1 MKILDTKSFVEK
13 LKIDEISLS
22 DLDKVNDK
30 KINNVKE
37 VSMNFPENIR
47 FENIDEFI
55 DYLNSCDYLSYRKE
69 ESGWG
74 KDTKY
79 SKMVFEYDNGYSIY
93 IDPLNTQ
100 EYICEVKTKNGDV
113 AVTNKE
119 SRAIISEDSTSDAC
133 RTKDWKMRVLPH
145 LRIKARLDFVK
156 KQLNKEKKKPYND
169 YEVNKLSARLEFLT
183 KAYNEAKK

>member
-55 DYLNSCDYLSYRKE
+55 DYVDSCDYLSYRKE

-74 KDTKY
+74 KNSKY
-79 SKMVFEYDNGYSIY
+79 FKMIFDYDNGYSIY
-93 IDPLNTQ
+93 IDPLNSQ
-100 EYICEVKTKNGDV
+100 EYICEVTNKNGNT
-113 AVTNKE
+113 AVEQKE
-119 SRAIISEDSTSDAC
+119 GKRVISEDSTSEAL

-156 KQLNKEKKKPYND
+156 KRLNKEKKKPYND